1 MEKVKKIPKQFI
13 SMGKAEKVK
22 TSKYV
27 LNDKQIRKIQ
37 NLSKQLNLESID
49 LLEKINSNL
58 VEVSLNP
65 HFSSWESLVN
75 CFEKENLKEKIT
87 RRDVE
92 IQELKEKIVIQKQLL
107 KDYEY
112 DYLAIIELGRALEL
126 LNKV

>member
-1 MEKVKKIPKQFI
+1 
-13 SMGKAEKVK
+13 MGKVEKVK

-27 LNDKQIRKIQ
+27 LTGKQIRKIQ
-37 NLSKQLNLESID
+37 KLSKQLNLETID
-49 LLEKINSNL
+49 LLEKINSKL
-58 VEVSLNP
+58 VEVCLSP
-65 HFSSWESLVN
+65 HFSSWEYVIN
-75 CFEKENLKEKIT
+75 CFEKESLKNNIAK
-87 RRDVE
+87 RDVE

>member
-1 MEKVKKIPKQFI
+1 
-13 SMGKAEKVK
+13 MGKAEEVK

-27 LNDKQIRKIQ
+27 LNGKQIKKIQ
-37 NLSKQLNLESID
+37 KLSKQLNLEPFD
-49 LLEKINSNL
+49 LMEKINSRL
-58 VEVSLNP
+58 VEVGLSP
-65 HFSSWESLVN
+65 HFSSFEYIIN
-75 CFEKENLKEKIT
+75 CYEKENLKSKII

>member
-1 MEKVKKIPKQFI
+1 MEKVKKMPSKFIP
-13 SMGKAEKVK
+13 MGKAEKVK
-22 TSKYV
+22 TSKYA
-27 LNDKQIRKIQ
+27 LDGKQIRKIQ
-37 NLSKQLNLESID
+37 KLSMQLNLETIE
-49 LLEKINSNL
+49 LLEKINSKL
-58 VEVSLNP
+58 VEVSLSP
-65 HFSSWESLVN
+65 HFSSWEYVIS
-75 CFEKENLKEKIT
+75 CYEKENLKNKIT

>member
-58 VEVSLNP
+58 VEVSLNT
-65 HFSSWESLVN
+65 HFSSWESVVN